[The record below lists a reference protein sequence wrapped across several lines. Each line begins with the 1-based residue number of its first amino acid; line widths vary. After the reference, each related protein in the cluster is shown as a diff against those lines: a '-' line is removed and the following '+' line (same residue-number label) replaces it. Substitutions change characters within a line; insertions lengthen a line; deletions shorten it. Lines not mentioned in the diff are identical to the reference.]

1 MTEKGKSI
9 IQTNNHENLRRYSVS
24 SGSQRGRKK
33 KKKRE
38 HTPHHLSATCQVYS
52 KGGAMGGAVHL
63 GLEAYWP
70 SLEGQALSSAQLAQL
85 EVTLTF
91 LFLGVTPSRG
101 GKREEREEKGR
112 EQEKGRMEGEKGGGR
127 ELSLSSDEASLSHLL
142 APHLNVRRALAGTYC
157 GAAVHWG
164 HLPLWACLTAFL
176 HGKKLPC
183 FPTSPCQ
190 PSPAPLGHRLL
201 CQRLQWRP
209 WQERTFHL
217 VPCTEP

>member
-24 SGSQRGRKK
+24 SGSQNGKK
-33 KKKRE
+33 KKKGQ

-63 GLEAYWP
+63 RLEAYWP
-70 SLEGQALSSAQLAQL
+70 CLEGQACSSAQL

-91 LFLGVTPSRG
+91 LFFDVTPSRG

-127 ELSLSSDEASLSHLL
+127 ELSSSSEASLSHLL

-176 HGKKLPC
+176 HGKI
-183 FPTSPCQ
+183 SPVF
-190 PSPAPLGHRLL
+190 LHRLASPHR
-201 CQRLQWRP
+201 C
-209 WQERTFHL
+209 H
-217 VPCTEP
+217 